1 MLAFAARYGHQPL
14 DVLLGRAPTELEVMI
29 FVEALEHW
37 IEAENA
43 PRERG
48 S

>member
-14 DVLLGRAPTELEVMI
+14 DVLLGRKPTEFEVML

-37 IEAENA
+37 IAAENA
-43 PRERG
+43 PRDGG